1 MKVSWKT
8 FIHIEAWVILLSAWP
23 LYLLYSFEYKNALLS
38 LFPLSGFL
46 SLFSFAFNILF
57 VVSSLTDPYLLL
69 SKDKVMME
77 TLCLSFV
84 CVWVSSGA
92 GPFYLL
98 WPVVYLAIVS
108 AFSVSGVNYRT
119 HVETES
125 RLSTTRMLSICCR
138 LYILSEN
145 NLLGFYYHGVP
156 DSTKTSSRS

>member
-108 AFSVSGVNYRT
+108 AFNVSGVNYRT

-138 LYILSEN
+138 L
-145 NLLGFYYHGVP
+145 
-156 DSTKTSSRS
+156 